1 MRFSDCLGHDKPIS
15 IINSY
20 IEKNC
25 FSGAYIFSGPEGIGK
40 KMVAKIIAQALNC
53 TSGTDKPQG
62 DGLASN
68 SQSHKP
74 CGSCPSCLKTEKAQH
89 PDLHIIENGESQI
102 KIEDIRAIQRQANF
116 RPYEGAMQIF
126 IIDNAHRLN
135 PEASNSLLK
144 LLEEPPRDC
153 LFILVTHKLQTIFK
167 TVLSRCKL
175 IKFAPLARA
184 GLESILIKDYSL
196 DKQAAHF
203 LAYYG
208 EGRLGLALK
217 LKDSRIAEEKN
228 RIFDSFLLSEKPLDR
243 NLAGQNKEQLRAF
256 LNILASW
263 FRDIYLLKA
272 GLTQREAI
280 HADREGDLLEASR
293 KFSFRQLDDI
303 ISGISES
310 FLYLD
315 NNINTK
321 LLLHNLGAQLWK
333 A

>member
-53 TSGTDKPQG
+53 TADR
-62 DGLASN
+62 D
-68 SQSHKP
+68 KP
-74 CGSCPSCLKTEKAQH
+74 CGSCPSCLKTEKSQH

-116 RPYEGAMQIF
+116 RPYEGAMKIF

-135 PEASNSLLK
+135 PEAANSLLK

-153 LFILVTHKLQTIFK
+153 LFILITHKLQNIFK
-167 TVLSRCKL
+167 TILSRCKL

-217 LKDSRIAEEKN
+217 LKDSQIAEEKN

-243 NLAGQNKEQLRAF
+243 NLAGQSKEQLRAF

-272 GLTQREAI
+272 GLKQKEAI
-280 HADREGDLLEASR
+280 HADRESDLLEASQ

-333 A
+333 V

>member
-25 FSGAYIFSGPEGIGK
+25 FSGAYIFSGPEGVGK

-53 TSGTDKPQG
+53 TAGRD
-62 DGLASN
+62 
-68 SQSHKP
+68 KP
-74 CGSCPSCLKTEKAQH
+74 CGSCPSCLKTEKLQH

-116 RPYEGAMQIF
+116 RPYEGLMKIF

-135 PEASNSLLK
+135 PESANSLLK
-144 LLEEPPRDC
+144 LLEEPPRGC
-153 LFILVTHKLQTIFK
+153 LFILITHKLQTIFK

-175 IKFAPLARA
+175 IKFSPLARA

-208 EGRLGLALK
+208 EGRLGLALR
-217 LKDSRIAEEKN
+217 LKDSGIAEEKN
-228 RIFDSFLLSEKPLDR
+228 RIFDSFLFSEKPLDR

-272 GLTQREAI
+272 GLTRREAI

-293 KFSFRQLDDI
+293 KFSFRQLDAI
-303 ISGISES
+303 ISVISES